1 MEEFK
6 VENDMRTLKII
17 VKNSDYLS
25 GWMIKPFVNIKAEEW
40 TINQQK
46 ERLLPPRKLT
56 KTQKMRFQ
64 KKKAI
69 NKMKQALFFIF

>member
-1 MEEFK
+1 
-6 VENDMRTLKII
+6 
-17 VKNSDYLS
+17 
-25 GWMIKPFVNIKAEEW
+25 MIKPFVNIKEEEW

-69 NKMKQALFFIF
+69 NKMKQPLFFIF